1 LIVQIYEHYPLG
13 SYRERI
19 QQLVDEVVTEQVV
32 KRHVVAPQS
41 KTVLQKKDL
50 KTMGIQPR
58 LKGLQSKGVFA
69 VAQRLSEQ
77 LRHIKHMEKQAAK
90 TDRAKAAAQRRIIL
104 SNYDDREIKSLVQWT
119 YCPDALIYEDAEHL

>member
-1 LIVQIYEHYPLG
+1 LIVQIYDRYPL
-13 SYRERI
+13 SSRRERI
-19 QQLVDEVVTEQVV
+19 QHTVDEVITEQVT
-32 KRHVVAPQS
+32 KRNVTAPQS

-50 KTMGIQPR
+50 KSLGIQPR

-77 LRHIKHMEKQAAK
+77 LRQIKYSEKQAAK

-104 SNYDDREIKSLVQWT
+104 PHHDDREVKSLLRWA
-119 YCPDALIYEDAEHL
+119 YCPDALVYDDAEHL